1 MGAGRV
7 STRALGKAPAEQ
19 LWVKRGRVSRGPRA
33 HDLTAV
39 AAGARVALFPSGA
52 SLGIPTSEPRMLDK
66 GHREPAGLCRAGQR
80 EQQVGNAPSGLALGE
95 QGAGDLGTSGTDA

>member
-19 LWVKRGRVSRGPRA
+19 LWVRRGRVSRGPRV
-33 HDLTAV
+33 HGLTAV
-39 AAGARVALFPSGA
+39 AAGASTALFPSGA

-66 GHREPAGLCRAGQR
+66 GHQEPAGSAEPRVAGR
-80 EQQVGNAPSGLALGE
+80 ERPMGLVLGG